1 MVHHPRERQGL
12 HREKEGSRLSRR
24 DEPGDGA
31 RGCADARARSGRRL
45 RRAAQAERA
54 ADRPR
59 LLPRPVR
66 QADAADHAR
75 RQAAPARAQ
84 HGLRRRAVAA
94 AVDRHGADGEG
105 AQEAAREETEGDR
118 AEHAAPQGR
127 LRLRRGHLHQAGS
140 LRRRADE
147 QDAGHDPHRGQCRR
161 GHRLHDGWR
170 HRRRLV
176 PDHAVVVASGSA
188 DRLPE
193 EVPPRSGERQDD
205 IRGRAGGR
213 RARRPGHGDR
223 RRDGR
228 ARAP

>member
-12 HREKEGSRLSRR
+12 HRPEEGSRLPRR

-31 RGCADARARSGRRL
+31 RRRADARARSRRRL

-54 ADRPR
+54 AERPR
-59 LLPRPVR
+59 VLPGPVR

-118 AEHAAPQGR
+118 AEHVGAQGR
-127 LRLRRGHLHQAGS
+127 LRLRRGDLHQAGPV
-140 LRRRADE
+140 RRRADE
-147 QDAGHDPHRGQCRR
+147 QDAGHDPHRGQCRC
-161 GHRLHDGWR
+161 GHRLHDGGC

-176 PDHAVVVASGSA
+176 S
-188 DRLPE
+188 
-193 EVPPRSGERQDD
+193 RS
-205 IRGRAGGR
+205 
-213 RARRPGHGDR
+213 RRPR
-223 RRDGR
+223 RFRKR
-228 ARAP
+228 